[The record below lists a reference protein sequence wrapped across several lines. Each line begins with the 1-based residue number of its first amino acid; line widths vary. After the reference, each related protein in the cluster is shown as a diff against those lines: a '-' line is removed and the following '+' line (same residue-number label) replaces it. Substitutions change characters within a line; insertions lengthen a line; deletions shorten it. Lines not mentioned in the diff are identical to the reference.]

1 MTKPLLTLILVLSG
15 LLALTGW
22 QAKVQYS
29 KASALRTEITT
40 ISQARDDAVKA
51 LNQAVEREKSDR
63 QLLVAR
69 QAQIASQARKLKDVQ
84 NRLSAALERNKAWS
98 DADVPPDIIGG
109 LAGPSGALPD
119 GLPVG
124 TEGQDCEGTPSSCP
138 VTGVPSTVP

>member
-1 MTKPLLTLILVLSG
+1 MTKYWLIYIVALTLMCLGAFG
-15 LLALTGW
+15 LLHRAH
-22 QAKVQYS
+22 V
-29 KASALRTEITT
+29 EI
-40 ISQARDDAVKA
+40 QDVRAERDMAVEAR
-51 LNQAVEREKSDR
+51 NRAVERMKLDGEV
-63 QLLVAR
+63 LVAR